1 AWFGSGVVLQPDGA
15 RLRRFVPEQNM
26 PCAQQ
31 DWLAIMQCP
40 RQAAESA
47 GYAIGIYNSR
57 PRASLPDRDCPAS
70 RRRKAGNEPSVAAL
84 AGRLLMAHG
93 ELEKTGFCTAIFA
106 VHDP

>member
-1 AWFGSGVVLQPDGA
+1 
-15 RLRRFVPEQNM
+15 
-26 PCAQQ
+26 
-31 DWLAIMQCP
+31 MQCP

-84 AGRLLMAHG
+84 AGRLFMAHG